1 MGYLNIMCESMSIW
15 CSYLTIVLQEVT
27 TEGNQGK
34 DTPNF
39 YCFLQLHVTLQS
51 PQNLKILK

>member
-1 MGYLNIMCESMSIW
+1 MNQCQYGAHTLLY
-15 CSYLTIVLQEVT
+15 TVLQEVT

-39 YCFLQLHVTLQS
+39 YGFLQLHVNLQS